1 VKQKTLL
8 CVQIHVQGK
17 LYSYL
22 RPGALLSL
30 CAMALLA
37 ILWKQ
42 HQAAFGKESRRI
54 LAPVSLDRNYAFI
67 QYDDNQLRFFGAPEK
82 WNLLFGKLDS
92 LVFEGEG
99 NISFLHIGGSHV
111 QGGFLTDRL
120 RARFAEM
127 STGVSGDRGFLFPY
141 KMAGGNM
148 SSSTVCQWTGKWNGQ
163 RCSVNDHSAPWGMA
177 GVEALTT
184 DSVASFTIASRKAD
198 STFYDFNILRV
209 YHRSNHSVLTM
220 DTTVTI
226 LTIRS
231 DTVAG
236 FTEFH
241 LLQPV
246 EKMRL
251 KIRTTPGGFFS
262 LQGIHLANGRPGVT
276 YNTIGVNGAS
286 TRSYLRCPGF
296 NKQVQTL
303 SNDLVIMAIGV
314 NDANVPEH
322 QFDMGAYE
330 ARYDS
335 LCSAFRTANPNT
347 CFLFVTNNDTF
358 YQQRHPN
365 RNALRV
371 REVMQ
376 RLAMRYD
383 GAVYDWLDI
392 MGGLGSIR
400 TWRDHGLA
408 AKDLV
413 HFSKSG
419 YELQG
424 DLLYLAFRDA
434 FGRYL
439 SLAGGTD

>member
-1 VKQKTLL
+1 MIWT
-8 CVQIHVQGK
+8 
-17 LYSYL
+17 S
-22 RPGALLSL
+22 
-30 CAMALLA
+30 
-37 ILWKQ
+37 
-42 HQAAFGKESRRI
+42 HQAIDRTEPLRA
-54 LAPVSLDRNYAFI
+54 LAPVSLERQHAFI
-67 QYDDNQLRFFGAPEK
+67 QYDNNQLRFYGSPEK
-82 WNLLFGKLDS
+82 WNLLFHKLDS
-92 LVFEGEG
+92 LVFEGTG
-99 NISFLHIGGSHV
+99 NVSMLHIGGSHV

-127 STGVSGDRGFLFPY
+127 SAGVTGDRGFLFPY

-163 RCSVNDHSAPWGMA
+163 RCSVNDHSAPWGMS
-177 GVEALTT
+177 GVEALTL
-184 DSVASFTIASRKAD
+184 DSLASFTIASRKAD
-198 STFYDFNILRV
+198 STWYDFNTVRI
-209 YHRSNHSVLTM
+209 YHRQRFAVLSP
-220 DTTVTI
+220 DTTVSVLGVYT
-226 LTIRS
+226 

-236 FTEFH
+236 FTEFV
-241 LLQPV
+241 LRDAV
-246 EKMRL
+246 EKIRL
-251 KIRTTPGGFFS
+251 NVNTTSGGFFA
-262 LQGIHLANGRPGVT
+262 LQGIYLGNDRPGVV
-276 YNTIGVNGAS
+276 YNSIGVNGAS
-286 TRSYLRCPGF
+286 TRSYLRCPAF
-296 NKQVQTL
+296 ARQLHTL
-303 SNDLVIMAIGV
+303 PNDLVIMAIGV

-322 QFDMGAYE
+322 QFDASLYE
-330 ARYDS
+330 TRYDS
-335 LCSAFRTANPNT
+335 LCAAFRAANPNT

-400 TWRDHGLA
+400 AWRDHGLA

-419 YELQG
+419 YELQA
-424 DLLYLAFRDA
+424 DLLYIAFRDA

-439 SLAGGTD
+439 SLAGGSN